1 MRTVK
6 KIETIT
12 RTAWYILKYGDCSRM
27 YMNNKVKT
35 IPIDCHVRRSQ
46 PKNRPLIFSGMM
58 GWRRANQL
66 PIFIAVPRPNKN
78 IPTPIIQILK
88 FSGKILAKISKIKPN
103 KEKISPM
110 LPINFLPKKSAKKL
124 KGSIKTN

>member
-1 MRTVK
+1 
-6 KIETIT
+6 
-12 RTAWYILKYGDCSRM
+12 
-27 YMNNKVKT
+27 MNNKVKT
-35 IPIDCHVRRSQ
+35 IPIDCHVRRRR

-66 PIFIAVPRPNKN
+66 PIFIAVPKPNKT
-78 IPTPIIQILK
+78 IPKAIIQILK

-103 KEKISPM
+103 KEKMSPM